1 MARWLVKPRLLFRI
15 LATMHPEAL
24 SDFTQLVQRHA
35 DLWYRVAL
43 RIVLDHGSAQDCVQ
57 DASIKIWSNWSSFR
71 GDAQRSTWAYRF
83 VVNEAL
89 SAKRR
94 SRPVATADPAELA
107 AVPDSP
113 YFEADAVLTALY
125 AAVAQLPEQQRLV
138 FQFRYFDELPYA
150 DIAQILGTS
159 QGGLKANYHHAVAK
173 IKKTMVGLNLDLHS
187 ES

>member
-1 MARWLVKPRLLFRI
+1 MQQ
-15 LATMHPEAL
+15 HAL
-24 SDFTQLVQRHA
+24 RDFTQLVQRHT
-35 DLWYRVAL
+35 DQWYRVAL
-43 RIVLDHGSAQDCVQ
+43 RIVLDHNAAQDVVQ
-57 DASIKIWSNWSSFR
+57 EACIKIWANWSRFR
-71 GDAQRSTWAYRF
+71 GDSQRSTWAYRF

-89 SAKRR
+89 GAKRR
-94 SRPVATADPAELA
+94 IRPMATTDPAELA
-107 AVPDSP
+107 GVPDSP

-125 AAVAQLPEQQRLV
+125 AAVDELPEQQRLV

-173 IKKTMVGLNLDLHS
+173 IKKAIAGLNLDLHL